1 VDNFKQRKLNL
12 AAILI
17 RKGAKSHI
25 PHCLQAGEGGMP
37 GELVSNLAKAFSSGQ
52 SLGFMLAGS
61 LKETAC
67 R

>member
-1 VDNFKQRKLNL
+1 MKRQ
-12 AAILI
+12 
-17 RKGAKSHI
+17 
-25 PHCLQAGEGGMP
+25 
-37 GELVSNLAKAFSSGQ
+37 LVSNLAKDFSSGQ